1 MPRYSISDRLPAGKL
16 PAGDL
21 ARLLASLPATDPRV
35 LLGPRPGED
44 AAVIEMG
51 DRCLVAA
58 TDPVTFATDRIG
70 WYAVHV
76 NANDV
81 GVMGA
86 QPRWFLAVLLLPAAS
101 STRAQARAIM
111 DDIGATCDELGVTVC
126 GGHTETTPGI
136 ERPIV
141 VGQMLGEV
149 APQRL
154 LRKSRLAV
162 GDDVILTQGAAIEGT
177 AILARELRPQLDG
190 RVPDELLERAGRLL
204 FDPGISVLPAVR
216 VALDAGDVHA
226 MHDPT
231 EGGVTSALAE
241 LAATAGQGLEV
252 FADRIAVIDETRIIC
267 ECLDVD
273 PLRLIASGALLVA
286 TPPSATR
293 SVTAALTTAGIPAD
307 VVAVVRPKDDGL
319 VIRDGQGSRPLV
331 PGTRDE
337 LARVMEGAR

>member
-1 MPRYSISDRLPAGKL
+1 MPQHSIPDRLPAGKL
-16 PAGDL
+16 PSEDL
-21 ARLLASLPATDPRV
+21 VRIIASLPAADPRV

-44 AAVIEMG
+44 AAVIELG

-86 QPRWFLAVLLLPAAS
+86 QPRWFLAVVLLPVAS
-101 STRAQARAIM
+101 STRGLARAIM

-149 APQRL
+149 SPQQL
-154 LRKSRLAV
+154 VRKSRLAV

-177 AILARELRPQLDG
+177 AILARELRPRLDG

-216 VALDAGDVHA
+216 VALGAGDIHA

-231 EGGVTSALAE
+231 EGGVTCALAE
-241 LAATAGQGLEV
+241 LAAAAGRGLEV
-252 FADRIAVIDETRIIC
+252 FADRIAVLDETRTIC

-286 TPPSATR
+286 TPPAATA
-293 SVTAALTTAGIPAD
+293 SVTAALTTAGIPAN
-307 VVAVVRPKDDGL
+307 VVAVVRPEDDGI
-319 VIRDGQGSRPLV
+319 VIRDGQRSRPLA
-331 PGTRDE
+331 PDARDE
-337 LARVMEGAR
+337 LARVLESVR